1 MQYTDLVTQMKPW
14 PISINIV
21 LTSLR
26 QARSYSES
34 MFLFGDS
41 V

>member
-1 MQYTDLVTQMKPW
+1 MQYMDLVTQMKSW
-14 PISINIV
+14 PISINC
-21 LTSLR
+21 
-26 QARSYSES
+26 SYMSTRS